1 MILEQRIPKEFYSLF
16 RTKNMDSYMQIL
28 VAIYDENSEVFTAL
42 GLTREECQLIIEDT
56 VERARIVWVS
66 GDELINENESG
77 QMIQNDQDI
86 ESAEQKYSDSRDL
99 Y

>member
-1 MILEQRIPKEFYSLF
+1 
-16 RTKNMDSYMQIL
+16 MQIL

-77 QMIQNDQDI
+77 QMIQNDPDI
-86 ESAEQKYSDSRDL
+86 ESAEQKYSDSPGFILKKTYPLGMDKE
-99 Y
+99 

>member
-1 MILEQRIPKEFYSLF
+1 
-16 RTKNMDSYMQIL
+16 MQIL

-86 ESAEQKYSDSRDL
+86 ESAEQKYSDSPGFI
-99 Y
+99 